1 MPLDLPTHYRKLLGI
16 ANTWAVKN
24 LPGWDD
30 DAHRDLI
37 KRAGATQVEGR
48 YSAKTMGLPELG
60 KALADYERR
69 GWPRQPFFADR
80 KAGGKSGGKGRQTA
94 ERREVPPQVKQ
105 LLRLWGL
112 LAKAG
117 KVQDG
122 GRLALLAWCGR
133 QLGGEAPASFDVIP
147 TAERATLIEG
157 LKAWLKRE

>member
-1 MPLDLPTHYRKLLGI
+1 MSIDLPTHYRKLLGI
-16 ANTWAVKN
+16 ANTWAGKH

-30 DAHRDLI
+30 DAHRDIL

-60 KALADYERR
+60 KALADYEKR

-80 KAGGKSGGKGRQTA
+80 KAGGKAGGRGRQTA
-94 ERREVPPQVKQ
+94 ERRDVPPQVAQ

-122 GRLALLAWCGR
+122 GRAALLAWCGR
-133 QLGGEAPASFDVIP
+133 QLGGETPRSFDALTP
-147 TAERATLIEG
+147 DQRTSLIEG